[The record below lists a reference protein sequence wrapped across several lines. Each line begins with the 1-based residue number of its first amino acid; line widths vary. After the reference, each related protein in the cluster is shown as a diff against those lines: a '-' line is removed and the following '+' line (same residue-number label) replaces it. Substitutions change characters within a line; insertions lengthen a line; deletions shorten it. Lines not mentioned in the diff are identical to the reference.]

1 MSPLIFPRQIIRI
14 FPSLLFFFSSVDRL
28 FFFSKYFPPLPSHL
42 EKRYFP
48 SLKYFLPS
56 PYLFF
61 FCPANQLFSWVQIFP
76 SFPSPF
82 SLFSTKN
89 KNYFSKCCISIS
101 INRKFALFTWSSFR
115 KDPFFSNLC
124 PFSALFGEHF
134 SEHSDGWGGGNFF
147 RQKYFCKAGGALRAE
162 IAWLSLNFIL

>member
-82 SLFSTKN
+82 SLFSTKKQN
-89 KNYFSKCCISIS
+89 HFSICCISIS
-101 INRKFALFTWSSFR
+101 INRKFALLTWSSFR
-115 KDPFFSNLC
+115 KDPFFIAIC
-124 PFSALFGEHF
+124 VHFQPFLVNTLVNIVMGEGEATFLGKNISAKQGVPSSH
-134 SEHSDGWGGGNFF
+134 
-147 RQKYFCKAGGALRAE
+147 KLRD
-162 IAWLSLNFIL
+162 